1 METKFQSS
9 SHEQT
14 LIRILRKLPPTR
26 ATELINFARFLELQ
40 ATQFDDEDENIP
52 EEEELQANEAK
63 WNQLLSRPESKK
75 LLREMALEALDDY
88 RAGDTTD
95 IIVTEDGRLAPE

>member
-1 METKFQSS
+1 MEKKLQISLY
-9 SHEQT
+9 EQT
-14 LIRILRKLPPTR
+14 LIRIMRKLPPAR
-26 ATELINFARFLELQ
+26 VTELINFARFLELQ
-40 ATQFDDEDENIP
+40 ANQFDDEDENIP